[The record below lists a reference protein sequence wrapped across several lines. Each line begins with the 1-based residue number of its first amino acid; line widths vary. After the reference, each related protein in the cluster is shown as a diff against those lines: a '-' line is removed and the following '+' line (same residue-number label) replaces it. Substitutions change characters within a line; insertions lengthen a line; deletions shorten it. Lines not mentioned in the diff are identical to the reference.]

1 MIVHYNVV
9 HNKLYYNTL
18 HCNCLTI
25 QYIESQYC
33 NFESIEWPESWY
45 WYLRLCTFMKVLRED
60 ILSPQMVESES
71 KWTFQLPGRI
81 YFIWKKSQKWKRLA
95 EKVAKRRATVI
106 MTNEA
111 YPSTLCNRQHF
122 KSNKSTGKVEI
133 IQIK

>member
-1 MIVHYNVV
+1 
-9 HNKLYYNTL
+9 
-18 HCNCLTI
+18 
-25 QYIESQYC
+25 
-33 NFESIEWPESWY
+33 
-45 WYLRLCTFMKVLRED
+45 MKVLRED

-122 KSNKSTGKVEI
+122 KSNKSNGKIDI
-133 IQIK
+133 IQTKNKTSHFFEEKN